1 MTLIIWIVTGLA
13 AGWLRRL
20 LLPGR
25 PGRPGGMIPGL
36 VLAAIGAL
44 IGGYIA
50 TYFMNGEIGTLHI
63 AGVAAALAGAVLM
76 LLVAIK
82 LRI

>member
-1 MTLIIWIVTGLA
+1 MTLMIWIVTGLVV
-13 AGWLRRL
+13 GWLRYL

-25 PGRPGGMIPGL
+25 AGGMIPGL

-50 TYFMNGEIGTLHI
+50 TYFMNGGIGTLHV
-63 AGVAAALAGAVLM
+63 ASVAAALAGAVMM
-76 LLVAIK
+76 LLVVIK

>member
-1 MTLIIWIVTGLA
+1 VTLIIWILTGLA

-20 LLPGR
+20 LL

>member
-13 AGWLRRL
+13 VGWLKRV

-25 PGRPGGMIPGL
+25 PGGFVPTLI
-36 VLAAIGAL
+36 LAAIGAL

-50 TYFMNGEIGTLHI
+50 TYFINGEIGSLHL
-63 AGVAAALAGAVLM
+63 AGIVAALAGALLM
-76 LLVAIK
+76 LLIVVK
-82 LRI
+82 LKI